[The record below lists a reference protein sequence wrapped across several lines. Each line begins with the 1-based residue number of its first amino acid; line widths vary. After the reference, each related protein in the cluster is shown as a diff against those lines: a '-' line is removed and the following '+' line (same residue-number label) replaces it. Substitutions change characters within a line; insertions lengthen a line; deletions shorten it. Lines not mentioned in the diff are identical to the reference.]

1 MVPPAAGPYRARM
14 SLTEAE
20 QEPLP
25 PPDPPAHAV
34 VHRVYRSQHRIV
46 AGVAGGLSNAVGVAP
61 MWGRLAFVV
70 LTLFGGLGIALYVAA
85 WLLLPAGPTAPTP
98 GLPRRV
104 LGLALVPLWLL
115 AVGGGGRLL
124 LVRGPAGLVL
134 ALIGVAVALW
144 TPRSAP
150 EPAVTAAGPLPAAVT
165 DPPPP
170 RPRSP
175 LGRLTLGLA
184 LLVAAAGTAVSGG
197 SPTGVKVAFGLA
209 ALLCG
214 VGLVVGAWVGW
225 ARWLIVPALIFA
237 GVSVAGAA
245 AEGLGVHL
253 NGSDGTSFWGPHD
266 PTRPTPPTHLDQTG
280 GVHLQLEDI
289 QHPVNGVIRV
299 GVGTVRIDAAN
310 DVRLEIHAR
319 VGLGRIDLPT
329 GATTGYRREASYR
342 GGPADAPLVRYDIA
356 VGFGDV
362 DVHRYDPAKGPVTI
376 PSPAVPRPGVV
387 GEDGAGGLLYENG
400 AHQLADGTILLPDGS
415 EIYPTGGRVFRSET
429 RVLPSGVV
437 VLDDGTQ
444 VEPDGSVTFP
454 DGLRIQPVPPGSPSP
469 TTVPSK
475 ATAPTAPTVTS
486 VPVEATAPTAPTAS
500 TTVPASGVPQP

>member
-1 MVPPAAGPYRARM
+1 MVPPAAQPYRAPM

-34 VHRVYRSQHRIV
+34 VHRVYRSQHRVV

-85 WLLLPAGPTAPTP
+85 WLLLPAGPTAPVP
-98 GLPRRV
+98 GLLRRV

-115 AVGGGGRLL
+115 AVGSGGGLI

-170 RPRSP
+170 RTRSP
-175 LGRLTLGLA
+175 LGRITLGLA

-225 ARWLIVPALIFA
+225 ARWLVVPAVIFA

-245 AEGLGVHL
+245 TEGLGVHV

-266 PTRPTPPTHLDQTG
+266 PSRPTPPTDLDQTG

-319 VGLGRIDLPT
+319 VGLGRIDLPDS
-329 GATTGYRREASYR
+329 AESGYRREASYR
-342 GGPADAPLVRYDIA
+342 GGPADAPLVHYDIA
-356 VGFGDV
+356 VGFGDI
-362 DVHRYDPAKGPVTI
+362 DVHRFDPDRGPAKIPIPPVQ
-376 PSPAVPRPGVV
+376 RPGVV
-387 GEDGAGGLLYENG
+387 GEDGAGGLLYVNG
-400 AHQLADGTILLPDGS
+400 TQQLADGTILLPDGS
-415 EIYPTGGRVFRSET
+415 EIFPTGGRVFRSET

-437 VLDDGTQ
+437 LLGDGTQ
-444 VEPDGSVTFP
+444 VELDGSVTFP
-454 DGLRIQPVPPGSPSP
+454 DGLRIQPVPPGSPAPTSVPASPTMPTNPTVPTVP
-469 TTVPSK
+469 TTVPSG
-475 ATAPTAPTVTS
+475 P
-486 VPVEATAPTAPTAS
+486 
-500 TTVPASGVPQP
+500 TTVPGVPQP

>member
-1 MVPPAAGPYRARM
+1 M

-25 PPDPPAHAV
+25 PPDPPAHGV
-34 VHRVYRSQHRIV
+34 VHRVYRSQHRVV

-85 WLLLPAGPTAPTP
+85 WLLLPAGPTAPVP
-98 GLPRRV
+98 GLLRRV

-115 AVGGGGRLL
+115 AVGSGGGLL
-124 LVRGPAGLVL
+124 LVQGPAGLVI

-165 DPPPP
+165 DPPP
-170 RPRSP
+170 RARSP
-175 LGRLTLGLA
+175 LGRVTLGLA

-225 ARWLIVPALIFA
+225 ARCLIVPAVIFA
-237 GVSVAGAA
+237 GVSVAAPA
-245 AEGLGVHL
+245 TEGLGVHV

-266 PTRPTPPTHLDQTG
+266 PSRPTPPTHLDQTG

-299 GVGTVRIDAAN
+299 GVGTVRIDAAD

-319 VGLGRIDLPT
+319 VGLGRIDLPDS
-329 GATTGYRREASYR
+329 AESGYRREASYR
-342 GGPADAPLVRYDIA
+342 GGPADAPLVHYDIA
-356 VGFGDV
+356 VGFGDI
-362 DVHRYDPAKGPVTI
+362 DVHRFDPDRGPAKIPIPPVQ
-376 PSPAVPRPGVV
+376 RPGVV
-387 GEDGAGGLLYENG
+387 GDDGAGGLLYING
-400 AHQLADGTILLPDGS
+400 TQQLADGTILLPDGS
-415 EIYPTGGRVFRSET
+415 EIFPTGGRVFRSET

-437 VLDDGTQ
+437 LLGDGTQ
-444 VEPDGSVTFP
+444 VELDGSVTFP
-454 DGLRIQPVPPGSPSP
+454 DGLRIQPVPPGSPPPTSVPASPTVPTNPTVTTVPAGP
-469 TTVPSK
+469 TTVP
-475 ATAPTAPTVTS
+475 
-486 VPVEATAPTAPTAS
+486 
-500 TTVPASGVPQP
+500 GVPQP